1 MYFDD
6 YVLVPN
12 VGIKD
17 IKIVKK
23 FEDVNT
29 ILKKENINFEIKD
42 HEFENTDD
50 AKWIYII
57 KIIWHFILQMMFYG
71 KLIQREI
78 LKVN

>member
-42 HEFENTDD
+42 HELENAGD
-50 AKWIYII
+50 AK
-57 KIIWHFILQMMFYG
+57 
-71 KLIQREI
+71 
-78 LKVN
+78 